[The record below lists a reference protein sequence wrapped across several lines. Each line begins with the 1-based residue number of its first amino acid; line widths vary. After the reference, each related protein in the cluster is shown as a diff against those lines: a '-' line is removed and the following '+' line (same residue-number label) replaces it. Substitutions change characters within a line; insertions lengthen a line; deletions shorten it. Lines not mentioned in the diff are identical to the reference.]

1 MGCQSPLET
10 DVIDAEMKQ
19 SISRDVIQQAEG
31 LYLPTPSYN
40 DEAKWVSR
48 DELGI
53 NSAQR
58 MWILTPEAM
67 SELNRVIRQERVARL
82 GVWESWA
89 KIVGTAVASLTGII
103 GAIIGLVAIL
113 KK

>member
-1 MGCQSPLET
+1 
-10 DVIDAEMKQ
+10 
-19 SISRDVIQQAEG
+19 
-31 LYLPTPSYN
+31 
-40 DEAKWVSR
+40 
-48 DELGI
+48 
-53 NSAQR
+53 
-58 MWILTPEAM
+58 LTPEAM